1 MEELWPTP
9 SARVCELI
17 RALAERMLPLS
28 DDTVDMLWQASQGGV
43 RQQEYV
49 EDPVLAE
56 ADRRLNKTNTT
67 HWLFAN
73 LNRPGRRVQLTRDPE
88 LLIYARDLVLRGL
101 NTDELASWRSA
112 QQAWWERWIRACFT
126 VTEDLD
132 ELRELVEV
140 SGNSMTTYVDDLI
153 AAVGTYVDEVR
164 SDLGLGAHAER
175 HATVQ
180 LLLEGSRM
188 SRARAE
194 EQLGYSLGGHH
205 TAAIVWVEAEE
216 AAHLLE
222 RAAEH
227 VMRACGATR
236 RLTLVTSTA
245 ALWLWMPVSA
255 IPAAATIDE
264 VLKETPGVRTTLG
277 RPARDVEGFRSSHLD
292 AAAAQRLLARMRS
305 PRTAVR
311 YEDVHLVDLLTAD
324 LGQAD
329 QFVSTTLGELSTADP
344 VLRHTVSTFLNVGF
358 NVSHTAEKLFAH
370 RNTIDRRLARA
381 RALLPRPL
389 EQDAV
394 SVAAALMLV
403 ELRQDR
409 AQGS

>member
-1 MEELWPTP
+1 MEEPWPTP

-28 DDTVDMLWQASQGGV
+28 DDIVDMLWQASQRGV

-56 ADRRLNKTNTT
+56 VDRRLNKANTT
-67 HWLFAN
+67 HWLVMN

-88 LLIYARDLVLRGL
+88 LLIYARDLVPRDL

-153 AAVGTYVDEVR
+153 AAVGTYVAEVR

-194 EQLGYSLGGHH
+194 EQLG
-205 TAAIVWVEAEE
+205 
-216 AAHLLE
+216 
-222 RAAEH
+222 
-227 VMRACGATR
+227 
-236 RLTLVTSTA
+236 
-245 ALWLWMPVSA
+245 
-255 IPAAATIDE
+255 
-264 VLKETPGVRTTLG
+264 
-277 RPARDVEGFRSSHLD
+277 
-292 AAAAQRLLARMRS
+292 
-305 PRTAVR
+305 
-311 YEDVHLVDLLTAD
+311 
-324 LGQAD
+324 
-329 QFVSTTLGELSTADP
+329 
-344 VLRHTVSTFLNVGF
+344 
-358 NVSHTAEKLFAH
+358 
-370 RNTIDRRLARA
+370 
-381 RALLPRPL
+381 
-389 EQDAV
+389 
-394 SVAAALMLV
+394 
-403 ELRQDR
+403 
-409 AQGS
+409 